1 MEILYFEELKE
12 EKPSLESIENF
23 VRENI
28 DGFILRIYVEGARQY
43 SDLAYNYAEAT
54 YLSQEFAEFS
64 ERIGYSTNSGLTD
77 LGLKPKNIKQLA
89 RKIHFLAELMGSDFD
104 TDEWSDHVEHFE
116 TFKENLHKLP
126 IVFPELAN
134 DYLANYIS
142 GQYYEIQG
150 NFDDEEEADSRFF
163 TAEFKEFPERQFQFW
178 EMVKA
183 GQQGRT
189 YGSRNTW
196 IITPDADLQ
205 KTINNFSESENIKF
219 EPAELFVIN
228 NISYLI
234 SRGLL
239 IHFPFDELIRAR
251 ACIYSA
257 IERPNLLE
265 KNDWIRSL
273 LTYEPHNNPL
283 QPPPETADNSYYEL
297 LNLDRDAVDNQL
309 PAMFR
314 PGLTLQYFVSSFG
327 DQALVVDNDYQYLI
341 WNISKPNQQELL
353 LLNKKLS
360 AIFLVATRLA
370 GISAEIKCPWKD
382 LDDDAF
388 EELCMDILSI
398 NPGFNQSTVRKM
410 GKSRSRDGGRDI
422 EIWTHRRFQYEPEK
436 FIFQCKLLKKGTSL
450 TATKVQDISDTVEQ
464 FGARGYG
471 IMTNV
476 VIDATL
482 YDKLDRLA
490 LNRSMKIE
498 SYSVYNL
505 ERALLLFPNIREK
518 YFG

>member
-1 MEILYFEELKE
+1 MEILYFEGLKE
-12 EKPSLESIENF
+12 EKPALESIKNF
-23 VRENI
+23 VRENA
-28 DGFILRIYVEGARQY
+28 DGFILRIYIEGARQY
-43 SDLAYNYAEAT
+43 SDLAYNCAEAA
-54 YLSQEFAEFS
+54 YLSQEFAEFA
-64 ERIGYSTNSGLTD
+64 ERIGYSTSSGFTD
-77 LGLKPKNIKQLA
+77 LGLKPINTSALA
-89 RKIHFLAELMGSDFD
+89 QKIHSLAELMGSDYD
-104 TDEWSDHVEHFE
+104 TDEWSNHVDRLENFR
-116 TFKENLHKLP
+116 ENLHKIP
-126 IVFPELAN
+126 IAFPELAN
-134 DYLANYIS
+134 DYLTNYIN

-150 NFDDEEEADSRFF
+150 NFGDEEEADSSFF
-163 TAEFKEFPERQFQFW
+163 TTEFNEFPERQFQFW
-178 EMVKA
+178 EMTKA
-183 GQQGRT
+183 GQQGKT

-196 IITPDADLQ
+196 IISPNADIQ
-205 KTINNFSESENIKF
+205 KTIINFSESDEIKF

-251 ACIYSA
+251 ACVCSA

-265 KNDWIRSL
+265 KNNWITSL
-273 LTYEPHNNPL
+273 LTYEPHHNPL
-283 QPPPETADNSYYEL
+283 YPPPETADNSYYEL
-297 LNLDRDAVDNQL
+297 LNLDPGGDKL
-309 PAMFR
+309 PTMFR
-314 PGLTLQYFVSSFG
+314 SRSSLQYFVSSFG
-327 DQALVVDNDYQYLI
+327 DQALVIDNDYQYLI

-360 AIFLVATRLA
+360 SIFLVATRLA
-370 GISAEIKCPWKD
+370 GISADIKCPWKD

-388 EELCMDILSI
+388 EELCIDILSC
-398 NPGFNQSTVRKM
+398 NPGFNQATMRKM

-450 TATKVQDISDTVEQ
+450 TATKVQDISDTVDQ

-490 LNRSMKIE
+490 LNKSMKIE
-498 SYSVYNL
+498 S
-505 ERALLLFPNIREK
+505 
-518 YFG
+518 